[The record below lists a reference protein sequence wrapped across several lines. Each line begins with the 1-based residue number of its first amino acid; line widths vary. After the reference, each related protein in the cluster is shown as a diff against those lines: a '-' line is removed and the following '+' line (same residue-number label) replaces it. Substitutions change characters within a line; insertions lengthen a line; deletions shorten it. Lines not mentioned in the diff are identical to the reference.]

1 MERTE
6 ASGFGIAL
14 VGHVA
19 LILALK
25 ALLDTS
31 GALTPPPAMEVSF
44 AEDVGL
50 VSTAPETEASAPA
63 QGEEPGPAEEAAG
76 GEASVPEPVPE
87 PTPVPEPARTPSP
100 STPRDRPEEPRRTA
114 RSNVPSRPTP
124 QPRQQQQRPQPQP
137 QRQQQRPA
145 QAQPQRSAQAQPQ
158 RSAQAQP
165 QRQGQPGRGQA
176 QQSRGSRLPSAG
188 SFGEDAG
195 SNTRPAAQMTGQ
207 AAADI
212 GSAIQRQVQPC
223 AIRQRPPAPE
233 AREITTSVRLRLT
246 REGALAAEPQ
256 VVGQD
261 GINEDNRRYAELVR
275 ERAILA
281 FRQCSPLRN
290 LPQELYDVPRGWQ
303 TFTLRF
309 RFPG

>member
-6 ASGFGIAL
+6 ATGFG
-14 VGHVA
+14 VA
-19 LILALK
+19 LIGHIALIVALK
-25 ALLDTS
+25 FLLDTS

-50 VSTAPETEASAPA
+50 FSTAPETEASAPA
-63 QGEEPGPAEEAAG
+63 EGEEPGPTEDAAG
-76 GEASVPEPVPE
+76 GEASMAEPEPIPEPEPV
-87 PTPVPEPARTPSP
+87 RTPSP
-100 STPRDRPEEPRRTA
+100 PTPRDRPEEPRRTA
-114 RSNVPSRPTP
+114 RSNVPS
-124 QPRQQQQRPQPQP
+124 QPRPQPQ
-137 QRQQQRPA
+137 QRP
-145 QAQPQRSAQAQPQ
+145 QAQPQRPQ
-158 RSAQAQP
+158 QRTAQAQP
-165 QRQGQPGRGQA
+165 QRQVQPGRGQA

-188 SFGEDAG
+188 SFGSDPG

-233 AREITTSVRLRLT
+233 ARQIITSVRLRLT
-246 REGALAAEPQ
+246 REGGLAAAPQ

-281 FRQCSPLRN
+281 FRECSPLRN

>member
-14 VGHVA
+14 VGHIA

-76 GEASVPEPVPE
+76 GEASMPEPVPA
-87 PTPVPEPARTPSP
+87 PAPVPEPARTPSP

-114 RSNVPSRPTP
+114 RSNVPS
-124 QPRQQQQRPQPQP
+124 QPRPQQQQQRPQAQP
-137 QRQQQRPA
+137 QRQPQRPA
-145 QAQPQRSAQAQPQ
+145 QTQPQRSAQAQP
-158 RSAQAQP
+158 R
-165 QRQGQPGRGQA
+165 RTGQPGAGQA
-176 QQSRGSRLPSAG
+176 PQSRGSRLPSAG
-188 SFGEDAG
+188 SFGDDAG
-195 SNTRPAAQMTGQ
+195 TNTRPAAQMTGQ

-233 AREITTSVRLRLT
+233 AREIVTSIRLHLT
-246 REGALAAEPQ
+246 RDGRLASAPQ
-256 VVGQD
+256 VVGQA
-261 GINEDNRRYAELVR
+261 GIDEDNRRYAELVR

-281 FRQCSPLRN
+281 FRECSPLRN

>member
-6 ASGFGIAL
+6 ATGFGVAL
-14 VGHVA
+14 VGHIALVVA
-19 LILALK
+19 LML
-25 ALLDTS
+25 LLDKS

-63 QGEEPGPAEEAAG
+63 EGEEPGPAEEAAG
-76 GEASVPEPVPE
+76 SEASVPEPAPAPE
-87 PTPVPEPARTPSP
+87 PDPVRTPSP
-100 STPRDRPEEPRRTA
+100 PTPRDRPEEPRRTA
-114 RSNVPSRPTP
+114 RSNVPSQPRP
-124 QPRQQQQRPQPQP
+124 QPQQRPQAQP
-137 QRQQQRPA
+137 QRQQQ
-145 QAQPQRSAQAQPQ
+145 QRT
-158 RSAQAQP
+158 AQAQP

-188 SFGEDAG
+188 SFGSDPG

-233 AREITTSVRLRLT
+233 AREIVTSVRLRLT
-246 REGALAAEPQ
+246 REGGLAAAPQ

-281 FRQCSPLRN
+281 FRECSPLRN

>member
-6 ASGFGIAL
+6 ATGFGVAL
-14 VGHVA
+14 VGHIA

-25 ALLDTS
+25 LLLDTS

-63 QGEEPGPAEEAAG
+63 LGDEPGPAEEAAG
-76 GEASVPEPVPE
+76 SEASVPEPE
-87 PTPVPEPARTPSP
+87 PAPVPEPVRTPMP
-100 STPRDRPEEPRRTA
+100 STPRDRPEEPRRNA
-114 RSNVPSRPTP
+114 RSNVPS
-124 QPRQQQQRPQPQP
+124 QPRPQP
-137 QRQQQRPA
+137 QRQP
-145 QAQPQRSAQAQPQ
+145 QARPQRQQ
-158 RSAQAQP
+158 QP
-165 QRQGQPGRGQA
+165 QRQPATRPGSGQA

-188 SFGEDAG
+188 SFGTDPG
-195 SNTRPAAQMTGQ
+195 TNTRPAAQMTGQ

-223 AIRQRPPAPE
+223 ALRQRPPAPE
-233 AREITTSVRLRLT
+233 AREIVTSIRLQLT
-246 REGALAAEPQ
+246 RDGRLAATPQ
-256 VVGQD
+256 VTGQS
-261 GINEDNRRYAELVR
+261 GIDEDNRRYAELVR

-281 FRQCSPLRN
+281 FRECSPLRN

>member
-6 ASGFGIAL
+6 ATGFGVAL
-14 VGHVA
+14 VGHIALIVA
-19 LILALK
+19 LK
-25 ALLDTS
+25 FLLDTS

-63 QGEEPGPAEEAAG
+63 FGEEPGPAEEAAG
-76 GEASVPEPVPE
+76 SEASVPEPEPVAEPE
-87 PTPVPEPARTPSP
+87 PVRTPSP
-100 STPRDRPEEPRRTA
+100 PTPRDRPEEPRRTA
-114 RSNVPSRPTP
+114 RSNVPS
-124 QPRQQQQRPQPQP
+124 QPRPQPQ
-137 QRQQQRPA
+137 QRP
-145 QAQPQRSAQAQPQ
+145 
-158 RSAQAQP
+158 QAQP
-165 QRQGQPGRGQA
+165 QRQQA
-176 QQSRGSRLPSAG
+176 QPQRQPQRQPSTRPGSGPAQTSRGSRLPSAG
-188 SFGEDAG
+188 SFGDDAG

-233 AREITTSVRLRLT
+233 AREIVTSIRLHLT
-246 REGALAAEPQ
+246 RDGRLASAPQ
-256 VVGQD
+256 VVGQA
-261 GINEDNRRYAELVR
+261 GIDEDNRRYAELVR

-281 FRQCSPLRN
+281 FRECSPLRN